1 MGEAKRRKQLDPNFG
16 DPLYSRGRKAD
27 TRHLLAPA
35 PPVSTADADPYEE
48 HVKEVVLANQAALL
62 QNPQGA
68 RNRLGYSQKDTD
80 LCLIAMRTFDDTNQI
95 RMKFARVEESKRYWV
110 QLLKGLQLTA
120 TQIDTLFEEVLSKRS
135 RDEFLWTHLDV
146 IRTGLVTRLV
156 PIEEAEIARICH
168 L

>member
-16 DPLYSRGRKAD
+16 NPLYSRGRKAN
-27 TRHLLAPA
+27 TSHLLAPA
-35 PPVSTADADPYEE
+35 PPASTTDADPYEK
-48 HVKEVVLANQAALL
+48 HVKEVVLASQAALL
-62 QNPQGA
+62 KNAKGA

-95 RMKFARVEESKRYWV
+95 RMKFARVEESKRYWI
-110 QLLKGLQLTA
+110 QMLKGLQLTP

-156 PIEEAEIARICH
+156 PIEDAEIARICH
-168 L
+168 P